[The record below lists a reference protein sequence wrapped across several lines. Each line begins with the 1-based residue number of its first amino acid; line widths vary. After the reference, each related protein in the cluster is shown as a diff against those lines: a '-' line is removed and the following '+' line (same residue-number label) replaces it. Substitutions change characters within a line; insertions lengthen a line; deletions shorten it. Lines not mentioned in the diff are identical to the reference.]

1 MTERMTEL
9 LETKTPI
16 RGRLIRP
23 TDAGYEDARQVW
35 NGAIDRRPVLIVRC
49 REGADAEW
57 ALRHAR
63 QNGLPVAIRGG
74 GHNVAGSAVCDGGV
88 VIDFTEMRGVE
99 VDPPARSPGYSPA
112 RCGGTATR
120 PLSPMA

>member
-1 MTERMTEL
+1 MTGRMTEL
-9 LETKTPI
+9 LETETPI

-35 NGAIDRRPVLIVRC
+35 NGAIDRRPALIVRC

-63 QNGLPVAIRGG
+63 QNAVTAHASEMSTVIHELQSRPNQDKLPVQ
-74 GHNVAGSAVCDGGV
+74 D
-88 VIDFTEMRGVE
+88 
-99 VDPPARSPGYSPA
+99 
-112 RCGGTATR
+112 
-120 PLSPMA
+120 LSNTSLT